1 MWCFSHAPLQPH
13 LSCKATKA
21 PCTQVLLMPRL
32 SGPPLQAAHQA
43 PAVMGLALIAMAEPL
58 GSQMALRALEHVLQY
73 GEPAVRRAVPLAL
86 AIINTSNPDA
96 SSIDT
101 LGRLSHDTD
110 QEVAQNAILSLG
122 FIGAGGEQL

>member
-1 MWCFSHAPLQPH
+1 
-13 LSCKATKA
+13 
-21 PCTQVLLMPRL
+21 
-32 SGPPLQAAHQA
+32 
-43 PAVMGLALIAMAEPL
+43 
-58 GSQMALRALEHVLQY
+58 
-73 GEPAVRRAVPLAL
+73 VPLAL